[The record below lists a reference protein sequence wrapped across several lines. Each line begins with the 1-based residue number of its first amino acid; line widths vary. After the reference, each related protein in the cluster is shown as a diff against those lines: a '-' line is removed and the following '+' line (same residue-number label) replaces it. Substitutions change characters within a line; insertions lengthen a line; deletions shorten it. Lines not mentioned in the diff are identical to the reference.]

1 MTIPHISSFHHG
13 THGTYLSEHFLCVPW
28 AQPPNRF
35 PVVVSHPWVRCPHQ
49 TCGDLCMFFLCVCQL
64 CTSYSWYLVSTWNQ
78 NIMTCWSY
86 NIDLDMEA
94 SENRG
99 TPQLSSIHTWIVHYK
114 PSIFGYPL
122 MESALDSCRPRRPE
136 VAPSQRR
143 WYLGSDRTLG
153 FLSYFSYYPSDGI
166 TILTNDGITIISLV
180 NG

>member
-1 MTIPHISSFHHG
+1 MVLMVHIFLNIFCVFLGLNPQIGSQS
-13 THGTYLSEHFLCVPW
+13 LSAILGLDVLIKL
-28 AQPPNRF
+28 
-35 PVVVSHPWVRCPHQ
+35 VV
-49 TCGDLCMFFLCVCQL
+49 TCACFFLCVCQL

-122 MESALDSCRPRRPE
+122 MESARDSCRPRRPE